1 MLAHAYTWG
10 AQRAPVIFLA
20 VFLGKYFM
28 NLQRISEFAENQ
40 EGNAIFYNLNGVKS
54 PITFGSFRL
63 SRLCERHHFE

>member
-10 AQRAPVIFLA
+10 AQQAPIIFSA

-40 EGNAIFYNLNGVKS
+40 EGNAFFYHLNGGKGPHYIRKFS
-54 PITFGSFRL
+54 PK
-63 SRLCERHHFE
+63 

>member
-1 MLAHAYTWG
+1 MLAHAYTRG

-40 EGNAIFYNLNGVKS
+40 EGNAIFYYLNGVEGPHYIRKFS
-54 PITFGSFRL
+54 PK
-63 SRLCERHHFE
+63 